1 MFRTVAGTALVL
13 GFAFTAVST
22 SAAPASRDTLAE
34 LRRQEAGLRDRI
46 ARIELDRLVDRIDQ
60 TLPSDR
66 KAPRPAQVD
75 REVAL
80 YAFRTPSILPRP
92 GGAQVR

>member
-1 MFRTVAGTALVL
+1 MFRTVARTALVL
-13 GFAFTAVST
+13 SLAFTAVSA

-66 KAPRPAQVD
+66 KAPRPVQVD

-80 YAFRTPSILPRP
+80 YAF
-92 GGAQVR
+92 